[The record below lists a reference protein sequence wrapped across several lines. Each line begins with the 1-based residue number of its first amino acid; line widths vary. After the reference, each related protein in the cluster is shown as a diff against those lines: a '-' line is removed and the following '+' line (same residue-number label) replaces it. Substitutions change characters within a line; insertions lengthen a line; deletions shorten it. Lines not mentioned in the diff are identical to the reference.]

1 MYRIML
7 IEDDAPLA
15 EAMKKQLTSYGYDVY
30 CAENFSDVVSEFN
43 ACKPELV
50 LLDIMLPYRDGY
62 YLCGEIR
69 KISAVP
75 IIFISSASENM
86 NIVMACSCG
95 GDDFISKPV
104 DPMVLNAKVSAVL
117 RRTYEMKNSNI
128 AVFGGAVLDIDA
140 YTVTYGEKS
149 VELTKNELKILQT
162 LLENS
167 GKVVSRNALMLKLW
181 QDDIY
186 VEENTLSV
194 NVGRLRRKLESCG
207 LTDAIVTK
215 PGSGYMIK

>member
-7 IEDDAPLA
+7 IEDDVPLA
-15 EAMKKQLTSYGYDVY
+15 EAMKKQLMSYGYDVY

-43 ACKPELV
+43 AFKPELV

-104 DPMVLNAKVSAVL
+104 NPMVLNAKVSAVL
-117 RRTYEMKNSNI
+117 RRTYEMKNSII
-128 AVFGGAVLDIDA
+128 AVFCGAVLDIDA

-167 GKVVSRNALMLKLW
+167 GKVVPRNALMLKLW

-186 VEENTLSV
+186 VEENTLTV